1 MLKGITFS
9 KLKRDNVDG
18 FTLIELLIV
27 IAIIGV
33 LVVIVVIAIDPV
45 RVIND
50 SNDTKTRAE
59 LTQVKTSLQL
69 YFNENNSYPGSL
81 SLLEPVYIR
90 DVPTGI
96 TYGESGANYDAWV
109 SVNIS
114 GTTESD
120 SHTKCVVND
129 GNNLAGGGGSANYW
143 ICPD

>member
-1 MLKGITFS
+1 MLDGTALLKI
-9 KLKRDNVDG
+9 KRDNVRG

-33 LVVIVVIAIDPV
+33 LVLIVVIAIDPV

-59 LTQVKTSLQL
+59 LNQVKTSLQL
-69 YFNENNSYPGSL
+69 FFNENNFYPGSL
-81 SLLEPVYIR
+81 PLLVPVYIR
-90 DVPTGI
+90 ALPTGI
-96 TYGESGANYDAWV
+96 TYGQSGTNYDAWV
-109 SVNIS
+109 SVNNF
-114 GTTESD
+114 GGAESD

-129 GNNLAGGGGSANYW
+129 GNNLAGGGGLTAYW